1 MKAHELI
8 SDPKRFRQGSLAYDA
23 KGHSC
28 GTLRD
33 SGDVAFD
40 ALGAIF
46 WCYPDGKHN
55 EQDQRDEQGRKTG
68 LSPCARAR
76 EYARARFDCQL
87 GRLDWEEALTVLKAV
102 DV

>member
-33 SGDVAFD
+33 SGAVAFD

-46 WCYPDGKHN
+46 WCYPNGKHN
-55 EQDQRDEQGRKTG
+55 EPLYKDGPT
-68 LSPCARAR
+68 PCAKAR
-76 EYARARFDCQL
+76 ELARAKYDCPL
-87 GRLDWEEALTVLKAV
+87 GRLSWEEALEVLKEA